1 VRDRS
6 HEYPVA
12 EPSVRRMDHGRQSSF
27 NMDGGIHEVPIAGV
41 EGRLWVCGKH
51 LIAPKPDV
59 VLSDTRASHVVCL
72 VKEHELAGRFDEYI
86 VWLRESGRAT
96 WAPTSDFG
104 FDPLDKVLAL
114 FEGVFARLTS
124 GESVV
129 VHCAAGKGRAG
140 TFASA
145 LCVMAGMGVDD
156 AVAHVRRHR
165 PGAGPEAGEQ
175 REILDE
181 LARRLSR

>member
-1 VRDRS
+1 MEQWRGGS
-6 HEYPVA
+6 L
-12 EPSVRRMDHGRQSSF
+12 
-27 NMDGGIHEVPIAGV
+27 NMDGGIHEIPLVGV
-41 EGRLWVCGKH
+41 TGRLWVCGKH
-51 LIAPKPDV
+51 RIAPDPDE
-59 VLSDTRASHVVCL
+59 VLSTTSATHVVCL
-72 VKEHELAGRFDEYI
+72 VKEFELADRFDDYI
-86 VWLRESGRAT
+86 EWLRRSGRAT

-104 FDPLDKVLAL
+104 FDPLDTVFPL
-114 FEGVFARLTS
+114 FEEIFARMVS

-145 LCVMAGMGVDD
+145 LCVMAGMTVDD

-175 REILDE
+175 RAILDE
-181 LARRLSR
+181 LATRLARRDRP

>member
-1 VRDRS
+1 MEQKRS
-6 HEYPVA
+6 G
-12 EPSVRRMDHGRQSSF
+12 SL
-27 NMDGGIHEVPIAGV
+27 NMDGGIHEIPIAGV

-51 LIAPKPDV
+51 LIAPKPDA
-59 VLSDTRASHVVCL
+59 VLSATLASHVVCL
-72 VKEHELAGRFDEYI
+72 VKEHELADRFDEYI

-104 FDPLDKVLAL
+104 FDPLDTVLPL
-114 FEGVFARLTS
+114 LEGIFARMTS
-124 GESVV
+124 GESVI
-129 VHCAAGKGRAG
+129 VHCAAGMGRAG

-175 REILDE
+175 REILEE
-181 LARRLSR
+181 LAARLDR